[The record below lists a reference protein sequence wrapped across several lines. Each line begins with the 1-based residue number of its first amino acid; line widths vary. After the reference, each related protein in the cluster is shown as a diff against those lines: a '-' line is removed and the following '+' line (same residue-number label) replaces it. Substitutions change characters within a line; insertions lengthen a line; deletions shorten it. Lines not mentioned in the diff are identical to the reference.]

1 MRIFDNITRKYGI
14 KRERHIDKSLNL
26 LILIVNKP
34 GGTLKTLRSFEI
46 VDFLKEKK
54 YCSMNNLMEH
64 FDVSPATIHRDVSE
78 LARKKLIQ
86 KVHGGIALPPEKVET
101 KKEGSN
107 SHFSDRIDKN
117 TDKKSVI
124 ANKAAAEISDGDIIF
139 LDSSTTAFH
148 LAQKLQKTN
157 FSNLTIITN
166 SVLII
171 QEFYLFPPHF
181 ILISTGGN
189 FNCQLNS
196 FLGQSARE
204 NLHKLK
210 IDKAFFS
217 AVGITKNGIST
228 FHENHAEF
236 LKEVLGIADTNYLL
250 IDSTKFDKS
259 GIFPICSRQKIDFIM
274 SDIQVPEAHARH

>member
-1 MRIFDNITRKYGI
+1 M
-14 KRERHIDKSLNL
+14 
-26 LILIVNKP
+26 
-34 GGTLKTLRSFEI
+34 RSFEI

-54 YCSMNNLMEH
+54 YCSMNDLMEH

-86 KVHGGIALPPEKVET
+86 KVHGGIALPAEKVET

-148 LAQKLQKTN
+148 LARKLQKMN

-210 IDKAFFS
+210 INKAFIS
-217 AVGITKNGIST
+217 AVGITKDGIST
-228 FHENHAEF
+228 FHENHAGF
-236 LKEVLGIADTNYLL
+236 LKEVLDIAETNYLL

-259 GIFPICSRQKIDFIM
+259 GIFGICPLSRIDHII
-274 SDIQVPEAHARH
+274 SDEKSHYNTRQI